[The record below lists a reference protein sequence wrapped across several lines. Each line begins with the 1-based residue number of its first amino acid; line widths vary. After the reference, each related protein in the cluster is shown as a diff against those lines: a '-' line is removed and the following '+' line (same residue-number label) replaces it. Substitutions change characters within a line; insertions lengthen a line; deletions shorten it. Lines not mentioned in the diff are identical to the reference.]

1 MGRESSSVEDVGA
14 GIIHSPQKVYT
25 EYTDPRRD
33 EWQTKV
39 LPALKKVPVA
49 ALMKLSCK
57 SRSMLMRARA
67 GHSTPQKKNQRLLAS
82 ILRKLGIF

>member
-33 EWQTKV
+33 EWQTKM
-39 LPALKKVPVA
+39 LPALKRIPVA
-49 ALMKLSCK
+49 ALMKLSGK
-57 SRSMLMRARA
+57 SRSMLIRA
-67 GHSTPQKKNQRLLAS
+67 QKGRSVPRKRNQKLLAS
-82 ILRKLGIF
+82 ILRRLGFS